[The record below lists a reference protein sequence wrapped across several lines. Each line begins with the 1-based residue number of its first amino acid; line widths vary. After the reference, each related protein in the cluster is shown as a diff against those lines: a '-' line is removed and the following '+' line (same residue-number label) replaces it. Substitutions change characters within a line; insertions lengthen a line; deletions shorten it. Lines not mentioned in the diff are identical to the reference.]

1 MVESAP
7 VSTLPPTLP
16 ARPPTP
22 PRESSNTRTQ
32 TNFLGRFASSSSI
45 RRSSAPNPSAFTPDS
60 SAESPNTSGLSRK
73 KVGFSDWP
81 QYNEPPTVSFDG
93 KGVLTHAVQPL
104 PPSAERKPSKS
115 ILKAHNANQELE
127 SPSID
132 GTSALLPLHHYDTF
146 AKMLES
152 IVQQL
157 TGKDRS
163 SKIDAYLM
171 LTGSLKA
178 SDNVPDA
185 KALKDR
191 MGLLCQYIERD
202 LTAKLE
208 NERPDSS
215 LIVHALTLLGCFLH
229 KPTIAESFSTD
240 FTVHLVDHAIRVFEE
255 GSMSKEVTRHLM
267 FILAQQKFSSKVM
280 NQERVGKL
288 IVALH
293 SIEERTKGKSI
304 VQSRLQIY
312 RTLLRQSRGHMITH
326 TAWIEDLLSDML
338 SSLKDIRT
346 TAITFGLEAGFSLG
360 TESNVS
366 RTVQNIFKGE
376 HPAGEKFADYYID
389 RLKTWIKEKAES
401 PAVPQIWSVVIL
413 FLRSSSKLL
422 EQWQFFPAFLV
433 VLSACFNIADNQT
446 RTEAHYA
453 WNRFIYTVRPSEKTS
468 PKFKT
473 VLLQPLSTQLKRKSS
488 TGRKRTFGSI
498 YTLLYYT
505 LSPRSTPAEL
515 DMYWDEY
522 LAPVIEE
529 CLAPSR
535 KENLVSEM
543 SKQDAVD
550 ACRILQALFDTK
562 TPRKWT
568 ETRVMDNLMQNGMDV
583 TELPALDS
591 KWLRKNHARVFSLLT
606 SLLQKL
612 YWDLGDDSAI
622 KRLWQSYITSIASPA
637 VMEVKVSIDTMSCI
651 ASLFSLL
658 VKLWGAGPEGLG
670 SLCSSAASNKHVAFW
685 KGFETILTITIEG
698 LGIQAFSEKNLSIKH
713 NDFIAV
719 ATPSQL
725 PTKLRLETKS
735 PLFHLIYVLSNPS
748 SVLAFDHGFPQM
760 IHSVLRPFFDKKP
773 SKQARLAFIRELT
786 SLLPTEGTP
795 SAKSLWQVFADLAVL
810 ATDTREKNE
819 SGISRE
825 TPLGTDYRNV
835 VSILE
840 AGIQF
845 SPHRPLPR
853 WKPLFEALV
862 VSATLDAGDAG
873 KAIVV
878 LEPLA
883 KSLKAKA
890 SSPENFGLFYL
901 SILLGKATYPKDRQA
916 LDGAERKLWGSVQS
930 NTRKFDP
937 FNELYI
943 YTLSTLESAYSTFSK
958 IHILEYAD
966 IMSSLSSLLGRCP
979 TQLLDV
985 VLAKLQPGITLW
997 IADLDSK
1004 LSGGNA
1010 LGTAI
1015 ISLWGQICK
1024 LIPRLCQ
1031 HYTHTKTLRELEVLI
1046 CAGLESKHKTIVN
1059 STIGMWNSTFG
1070 SCEDGLEYPQKAK
1083 DALLRLQTVVEL
1095 QLPHFPKSLET
1106 SLSAHHRQ
1114 QVNLAF
1120 QPDESS
1126 HYSGFSSMD
1135 SAVNKFLGPRTL
1147 QNLRSRESTP
1157 QVIIPVHRSF
1167 SLKRSREE
1175 TPEGSRRKSK
1185 KRDVTPRMR
1194 HDDSQIQ
1201 FEAIP
1206 SSSPAVDRV
1215 MDPQLLTEK
1224 QKEVRERQQ
1233 ADAAMFPDL
1242 RSSPKPRGKL
1252 PESED
1257 ADVELPRHRS
1267 SSVSSKLREKIS
1279 QAERETTPIVIIPS
1293 DDDNGYVQSSPTPTR
1308 SLRGLP
1314 DDPPSS
1320 PPESAVKRKIPVVHQ
1335 QISPS
1340 PPEGSPEPE
1349 IADFVSAPAAVEVAK
1364 ELETDQD
1371 IPSPHESTPEQE
1383 NDDVLMETTEIN
1395 IDEGDAVPSADI
1407 ALGTGKNTTLSI
1419 DPSADLP
1426 QQTMNDTTTSM
1437 APSAQ
1442 VDPDARQI
1450 KPELSTYDLSTF
1462 ERSSSPAEDPSDQ
1475 LRASQIEHEAAMA
1488 SKAAEAGAGQVLYP
1502 SSIVESTPASVPS
1515 SIAALE
1521 IVPVYKPETPG
1532 TPVRHGPETEDQYTP
1547 KTPQFLDA
1555 LSSPQGSD
1563 GHDVFEDAVS
1573 SPKLNIPRLRKDQH
1587 ASSSPLSDLD
1597 ESSMLRVMAEYD
1609 QASSGRISFLD
1620 DKENQPRRTRPS
1632 SSKSNSEMSS
1642 PSASASAPVRKS
1654 ALRKQSGLRQS
1665 SPAANEIPEAA
1676 QLQTSSV
1683 PSLIPETPAP
1693 KPADPFK
1700 PIDINKAADSIEPMD
1715 QPVMRY
1721 YDDDGVEIN
1730 MDETIIVDTS
1740 ALEREGWFRAVKHGP
1755 RKKGIKRKHSEVP
1768 DNQEGNA
1775 QEAPSTPTRKSA
1787 SPAKKKSRG
1796 RPKRIQPSRGSL
1808 TPNRGSQISVG
1819 FGNSQEISASQSFT
1833 SVDFDTSMA
1842 ETDDGVDSTEASIIK
1857 ERSALEEDM
1866 TEENMEGAPRVEEIK
1881 ATADEPEEQRPSD
1894 ENHMD
1899 TSAIEE
1905 DIVMDTILPD
1915 RMSSPDV
1922 DVIAETTFGD
1932 SSSSREPSSELNNPE
1947 VEVLGAIVPAGV
1959 GEAVMYEA
1967 DVKEPVFD
1975 DKAPLEEVDSKA
1987 QITSV
1992 KANDR
1997 PVAMQEAHGVERIR
2011 NVEIGG
2017 ELEDDV
2023 QDQSEKRDG
2032 TAVPALEPPTPM
2044 VAVAEEKPAVTMQSM
2059 KDKLQ
2064 SLITDLRSA
2073 SLSRREV
2080 GELEDM
2086 FMDAKRTL
2094 YDAESRGRQSA
2105 DM

>member
-1 MVESAP
+1 M
-7 VSTLPPTLP
+7 
-16 ARPPTP
+16 
-22 PRESSNTRTQ
+22 
-32 TNFLGRFASSSSI
+32 
-45 RRSSAPNPSAFTPDS
+45 
-60 SAESPNTSGLSRK
+60 
-73 KVGFSDWP
+73 
-81 QYNEPPTVSFDG
+81 SFDG
-93 KGVLTHAVQPL
+93 KGVLKHAVQPL

-115 ILKAHNANQELE
+115 ILKAHNATQEPE
-127 SPSID
+127 SPGID
-132 GTSALLPLHHYDTF
+132 NSSTLLPLHHYATF

-163 SKIDAYLM
+163 SKVDAYLM
-171 LTGSLKA
+171 LSGSLKA

-191 MGLLCQYIERD
+191 MGLICQYIERD
-202 LTAKLE
+202 LTQKLE
-208 NERPDSS
+208 NGKPDSS
-215 LIVHALTLLGCFLH
+215 LIVNALTLLGCFLH
-229 KPTIAESFSTD
+229 KPTIAESFPTD
-240 FTVHLVDHAIRVFEE
+240 FTVHLADHAIKVFED

-288 IVALH
+288 ITALH

-312 RTLLRQSRGHMITH
+312 RTLLRQSRAHMITH
-326 TAWIEDLLSDML
+326 TVWIEDLLSDML

-346 TAITFGLEAGFSLG
+346 AAIMFGLEAGFSLG
-360 TESNVS
+360 TENTVS
-366 RTVQNIFKGE
+366 RSVQNVFKGE
-376 HPAGEKFADYYID
+376 HPEGEKFADYYIE
-389 RLKTWIKEKAES
+389 RLKTWNKNKEDSA
-401 PAVPQIWSVVIL
+401 AVPQIWSVVIL
-413 FLRSSSKLL
+413 FLRSSPKLL
-422 EQWQFFPAFLV
+422 EQWQFFPAFLG
-433 VLSACFNIADNQT
+433 VLSACFNVADNQT

-453 WNRFIYTVRPSEKTS
+453 WNRFIYTVRPNEKTS
-468 PKFKT
+468 LKFKT

-498 YTLLYYT
+498 YTLLYYA
-505 LSPRSTPAEL
+505 LSPRSTPTEL

-522 LAPVIEE
+522 LAPIIEE
-529 CLAPSR
+529 CLAPSK

-543 SKQDAVD
+543 SKQDAVE
-550 ACRILQALFDTK
+550 ACRILQSLFDIK
-562 TPRKWT
+562 TPRKWS
-568 ETRVMDNLMQNGMDV
+568 ETRAMDNLVQNGMDA

-591 KWLRKNHARVFSLLT
+591 KWLRKNHARVFGLLT
-606 SLLQKL
+606 PLLQTL
-612 YWDLGDDSAI
+612 YWDLQEDSAI
-622 KRLWQSYITSIASPA
+622 TRLWQSYITSIASPA

-658 VKLWGAGPEGLG
+658 VKLWAVGPESLG

-685 KGFETILTITIEG
+685 QGFEMILTTMIEG

-735 PLFHLIYVLSNPS
+735 PLLHLICILSNPS
-748 SVLAFDHGFPQM
+748 SKLAFDHGFPQM
-760 IHSVLRPFFDKKP
+760 TYNVLRPFFDKKP

-795 SAKSLWQVFADLAVL
+795 SAKSLWQAFADLAVL
-810 ATDTREKNE
+810 ATDTREKSE
-819 SGISRE
+819 SEISRE

-840 AGIQF
+840 AGIQY
-845 SPHRPLPR
+845 SPQRPLPR

-862 VSATLDAGDAG
+862 VSATLDAGDSG
-873 KAIVV
+873 KAIAV

-883 KSLKAKA
+883 KSLKARG
-890 SSPENFGLFYL
+890 STSEYFGLSYL

-930 NTRKFDP
+930 NTKKFDP
-937 FNELYI
+937 YNELYT
-943 YTLSTLESAYSTFSK
+943 YTLSSLESAYRTFSK
-958 IHILEYAD
+958 NHILEYAD
-966 IMSSLSSLLGRCP
+966 IISSLSGLLGRCP

-985 VLAKLQPGITLW
+985 VLVKLQSGIALW
-997 IADLDSK
+997 IADWESN

-1015 ISLWGQICK
+1015 MSLWGQICK
-1024 LIPRLCQ
+1024 LIPKLCQ
-1031 HYTHTKTLRELEVLI
+1031 QYTHTKTLRELEVLI

-1070 SCEDGLEYPQKAK
+1070 PCKDGLEYPPKAK
-1083 DALLRLQTVVEL
+1083 DALLRLHTVVEL
-1095 QLPHFPKSLET
+1095 QLPHFPESLDSVVST
-1106 SLSAHHRQ
+1106 GHRQ
-1114 QVNLAF
+1114 QVNLGF

-1126 HYSGFSSMD
+1126 QYSGFSSMD
-1135 SAVNKFLGPRTL
+1135 SAINKYLRPRTL

-1157 QVIIPVHRSF
+1157 QVIIPVNRTL
-1167 SLKRSREE
+1167 SLKRSRGE

-1206 SSSPAVDRV
+1206 SSSPAMDRV
-1215 MDPQLLTEK
+1215 VDSQLLTEK

-1233 ADAAMFPDL
+1233 ADAGMFPDL
-1242 RSSPKPRGKL
+1242 RSSPRPKGRL

-1257 ADVELPRHRS
+1257 AEAELPRHRS

-1279 QAERETTPIVIIPS
+1279 QADRETTPTVIIPS

-1308 SLRGLP
+1308 SLRGP
-1314 DDPPSS
+1314 ADGPPSS
-1320 PPESAVKRKIPVVHQ
+1320 PPESAVKRKVPVVGE
-1335 QISPS
+1335 QISSS

-1349 IADFVSAPAAVEVAK
+1349 NVEFTSAPLEAEMVKEPEEPEPAPSSPRENAK
-1364 ELETDQD
+1364 VND
-1371 IPSPHESTPEQE
+1371 I
-1383 NDDVLMETTEIN
+1383 DDALMETTEIEP
-1395 IDEGDAVPSADI
+1395 DKGDVVSSADFGLDTKTNTAMLKDPSADI
-1407 ALGTGKNTTLSI
+1407 AQEPVHN
-1419 DPSADLP
+1419 
-1426 QQTMNDTTTSM
+1426 TTTSM
-1437 APSAQ
+1437 AHSAQ
-1442 VDPDARQI
+1442 VDPDALQI
-1450 KPELSTYDLSTF
+1450 KPDLSTFDMSTF

-1488 SKAAEAGAGQVLYP
+1488 SRAAEAGADQVLQP
-1502 SSIVESTPASVPS
+1502 LSIVESTQDSVPS

-1521 IVPVYKPETPG
+1521 IVPVDDPEIPG
-1532 TPVRHGPETEDQYTP
+1532 TPVRHGPESKDQQTP
-1547 KTPQFLDA
+1547 RTPQYVDA
-1555 LSSPQGSD
+1555 LTSPQGSD
-1563 GHDVFEDAVS
+1563 KNDVFEDAVS
-1573 SPKLNIPRLRKDQH
+1573 SPRPNIPKLRKAQD

-1609 QASSGRISFLD
+1609 QASSKHVSFLD
-1620 DKENQPRRTRPS
+1620 DKENEPRRTRYSPS
-1632 SSKSNSEMSS
+1632 KNGSEISS
-1642 PSASASAPVRKS
+1642 PSMSISAPVRKS
-1654 ALRKQSGLRQS
+1654 AMRKPSGLRQS
-1665 SPAANEIPEAA
+1665 SPTDNEIPEVE

-1693 KPADPFK
+1693 KPVEPLQS
-1700 PIDINKAADSIEPMD
+1700 IDLNKAADPVEPMAE
-1715 QPVMRY
+1715 PVVRY
-1721 YDDDGVEIN
+1721 YYDDGVEVN

-1740 ALEREGWFRAVKHGP
+1740 ALEREGWFRAAKRSP
-1755 RKKGIKRKHSEVP
+1755 RKKGVKRKHSE
-1768 DNQEGNA
+1768 DLGSQEGNV
-1775 QEAPSTPTRKSA
+1775 EDAPSTPTKKSA

-1808 TPNRGSQISVG
+1808 TPNRGSQVSVN
-1819 FGNSQEISASQSFT
+1819 FGSSQEISAIQSFT

-1842 ETDDGVDSTEASIIK
+1842 DTDDGMDRTEASIVNK
-1857 ERSALEEDM
+1857 PSTLEEDKK
-1866 TEENMEGAPRVEEIK
+1866 EEGMQDVLQEAEVL
-1881 ATADEPEEQRPSD
+1881 ATADEPIEERLTDANP
-1894 ENHMD
+1894 MD
-1899 TSAIEE
+1899 TSAVEE
-1905 DIVMDTILPD
+1905 DIVMDTILQE
-1915 RMSSPDV
+1915 RTTSPDAYIV
-1922 DVIAETTFGD
+1922 AETTLGD
-1932 SSSSREPSSELNNPE
+1932 SSSFHEPSSESNKSKVGTPQEIKPASADEVLISKMNIEKPKLDDEAAVEQHDPNAQATSVE
-1947 VEVLGAIVPAGV
+1947 ITSDTAILQVTDDIQQSRHVEVSG
-1959 GEAVMYEA
+1959 
-1967 DVKEPVFD
+1967 
-1975 DKAPLEEVDSKA
+1975 
-1987 QITSV
+1987 
-1992 KANDR
+1992 R
-1997 PVAMQEAHGVERIR
+1997 
-2011 NVEIGG
+2011 
-2017 ELEDDV
+2017 LEDVIQEQTERRDEPAV
-2023 QDQSEKRDG
+2023 QEFDP
-2032 TAVPALEPPTPM
+2032 PALIMSVPP
-2044 VAVAEEKPAVTMQSM
+2044 EKSAVTMQSM

-2073 SLSRREV
+2073 VLSRRDV
-2080 GELEDM
+2080 SELEDM